1 MLQKQRTKFN
11 AMKTLIATLL
21 VLFLSIPT
29 VMAGSVDGTGIWCD
43 RPGNEFGYWFEDS
56 KYIKHSITGHTIY
69 ILHSGSNYDEV
80 GTDTIQ
86 LGNNITLNRKT
97 LVIRLIEDGPKRWA
111 EYPCHIVNS
120 AKELDDKLQATIDA
134 GKAEN
139 KL

>member
-56 KYIKHSITGHTIY
+56 KYIKHSITGHSIY
-69 ILHSGSNYDEV
+69 ILHSEWDYGEI
-80 GTDTIQ
+80 GTDKIK
-86 LGNNITLNRKT
+86 LGNSTTLNRKT
-97 LVIRLIEDGPKRWA
+97 LEIRVIDNYDWVD
-111 EYPCHIVNS
+111 YPCYLVNS
-120 AKELDDKLQATIDA
+120 RQALDAKLQATIDQ